1 MSRCDVGV
9 KLIFFY
15 DMRLNHRN
23 PHNDQSLLNKRLE
36 LYIGSGTKKKKKKFM
51 DFLKFNILSALET
64 FILSFSTLQ

>member
-1 MSRCDVGV
+1 MGV

-36 LYIGSGTKKKKKKFM
+36 LYIGSGAKKKKKRNSWT
-51 DFLKFNILSALET
+51 FLNSIFRLL
-64 FILSFSTLQ
+64 

>member
-36 LYIGSGTKKKKKKFM
+36 LYIGSGTKKKKKE
-51 DFLKFNILSALET
+51 IHGLS
-64 FILSFSTLQ
+64 